1 MHPATHA
8 SKKPGYPAILVAGSD
23 VVWSYGDLD
32 HASNRV
38 AHFFRGCGL
47 RVGATVAL
55 CLDNRPEY
63 LAIAWGAQRAGLA
76 LVAVST
82 RLTPAEIAYIV
93 EDSASEMVIAGAGIG
108 PAFAQLPD
116 VLRVPVFSVGEP
128 AAGMDPLDDR
138 LAEQPDTP
146 IADERAGT
154 DMLYSSGTTGR
165 PKGIRLPLPEEPA
178 IDGANSLAGLA
189 QMAFG
194 FGEDTV
200 YLSPAPLY
208 HAAPLRWCLTTHRL
222 GGTVVLME
230 KFDPAAALAAIE
242 RHRVTHGQFVPTH
255 FVRMLKLP
263 EAERAAHDVSSL
275 RVAIHAAAPCP
286 IPVKRAMIDW
296 WGPVLA
302 EYYAGTEGNGLTM
315 IGSADWLAHEG
326 SVGKALIGELHVCD
340 EAGRELPPGEE
351 GLVYFGGAGTFEY
364 HNDPDKTASVTHPAG
379 WTTLGDVGR
388 VDADGYLYLTDRA
401 DFMIIS
407 GGVNVYPQEVE
418 DLLVG
423 HPLVADVAV
432 VGAPDPDLGEMVVA
446 AVRLSDPTR
455 ASAALEAEMIA
466 WVRERLSGVKTPRR
480 IEFVAELPR
489 AETGK
494 LYKRLIR
501 DRYRATGV
509 PPMTDKGTTS

>member
-8 SKKPGYPAILVAGSD
+8 RARPDHPAIRVAGTGE
-23 VVWSYGDLD
+23 VWTYGDLD
-32 HASNRV
+32 RASNRV
-38 AHFFRGCGL
+38 AHMFRARGL
-47 RVGATVAL
+47 PIGATVAL
-55 CLDNRPEY
+55 CLDNRPDY

-76 LVAVST
+76 LVAIST
-82 RLTPAEIAYIV
+82 RLTAAEIAYIV
-93 EDSASEMVIAGAGIG
+93 RDSGATLMIAGPGIG
-108 PAFAQLPD
+108 PVFAALPD
-116 VLRVPVFSVGEP
+116 ALDVPVLAVGGEWD
-128 AAGMDPLDDR
+128 AALKV
-138 LAEQPDTP
+138 QPDTP
-146 IADERAGT
+146 IPDQRAGT

-165 PKGIRLPLPEEPA
+165 PKGIRLPLPDDPA

-194 FGEDTV
+194 MGEDTI

-208 HAAPLRWCLTTHRL
+208 HAAPLRWCMTTHRL

-230 KFDPAAALAAIE
+230 KFDPVAALTAIE
-242 RHRVTHGQFVPTH
+242 RHQVTHGQFVPTH
-255 FVRMLKLP
+255 FVRLLKLP
-263 EAERAAHDVSSL
+263 EAERAVHDVSSL

-286 IPVKRAMIDW
+286 VPVKRAMIDW
-296 WGPVLA
+296 WGPVLV

-326 SVGKALIGELHVCD
+326 SVGKALIGQLHVCD
-340 EAGRELPPGEE
+340 EAGRELAAGEE

-364 HNDPDKTASVTHPAG
+364 HNDPGKTAAVTHPNG

-388 VDADGYLYLTDRA
+388 VDSDGYLTLTDRA

-418 DLLVG
+418 DLLVT

-432 VGAPDPDLGEMVVA
+432 VGAPHPDLGEQVVA
-446 AVRLSDPTR
+446 AVRLSDP
-455 ASAALEAEMIA
+455 ALGSPALEAELIA
-466 WVRERLSGVKTPRR
+466 WVRQRLSGVKTPRR
-480 IEFVAELPR
+480 VEFVDELPR

-501 DRYRATGV
+501 DRYRREGV
-509 PPMTDKGTTS
+509 PPTRERTTP

>member
-8 SKKPGYPAILVAGSD
+8 RARPDHPAIRVAGTGE
-23 VVWSYGDLD
+23 VWSYDRLD
-32 HASNRV
+32 RASNRV
-38 AHFFRGCGL
+38 AQLFRARGL
-47 RVGATVAL
+47 GVGATVAL
-55 CLDNRPEY
+55 CLDNRPDY

-82 RLTPAEIAYIV
+82 RLTADEIAYIV
-93 EDSASEMVIAGAGIG
+93 ADSGARLMVAGPGIG
-108 PAFAQLPD
+108 PVFGRLD
-116 VLRVPVFSVGEP
+116 DTLDVPVMAVGGDWDE
-128 AAGMDPLDDR
+128 A
-138 LAEQPDTP
+138 LAQQPDTP

-178 IDGANSLAGLA
+178 IDGPNGLA
-189 QMAFG
+189 DLARMAFG
-194 FGEDTV
+194 FGEDTI

-230 KFDPAAALAAIE
+230 KFDPAGALAAIE

-255 FVRMLKLP
+255 FVRLLKLP
-263 EAERAAHDVSSL
+263 EAERARQDVSSL

-286 IPVKRAMIDW
+286 VPVKRAMIDW

-326 SVGKALIGELHVCD
+326 SVGKAVIGELHVCD

-351 GLVYFGGAGTFEY
+351 GLVYFGGAGSFEY

-388 VDADGYLYLTDRA
+388 VDADGYLTLTDRA

-418 DLLVG
+418 DLLVT

-446 AVRLSDPTR
+446 AVRLSDPGR

-480 IEFVAELPR
+480 IEFVSELPR

-509 PPMTDKGTTS
+509 PPHDH

>member
-8 SKKPGYPAILVAGSD
+8 RQRPDHPAIVVAGTGES
-23 VVWSYGDLD
+23 WSYVDLD
-32 HASNRV
+32 RASNRV
-38 AHFFRGCGL
+38 AQLLRRRGLAIGD
-47 RVGATVAL
+47 TVAL
-55 CLDNRPEY
+55 CLDNRPDY

-82 RLTPAEIAYIV
+82 RLTAAEIAYIV
-93 EDSASEMVIAGAGIG
+93 EDSGARLMIAGPGIG
-108 PAFAQLPD
+108 PIFAELPGA
-116 VLRVPVFSVGEP
+116 LSVPVLAVG
-128 AAGMDPLDDR
+128 GDFDDL
-138 LAEQPDTP
+138 LATMPDTP

-165 PKGIRLPLPEEPA
+165 PKGIRLPLPDDPA
-178 IDGANSLAGLA
+178 IDGANSLSGLA

-194 FGEDTV
+194 MGEGTV

-208 HAAPLRWCLTTHRL
+208 HAAPLRWCMTAHRL

-230 KFDPAAALAAIE
+230 KFEPEAALAAIE
-242 RHRVTHGQFVPTH
+242 RHGVTHAQWVPTH
-255 FVRMLKLP
+255 FVRMLKL
-263 EAERAAHDVSSL
+263 ADAQRAAHDLSSL

-286 IPVKRAMIDW
+286 VAVKRAMIDW
-296 WGPVLA
+296 WGPVLV

-315 IGSADWLAHEG
+315 IGSEDWLAHEG

-340 EAGRELPPGEE
+340 ESGRELPPGEE
-351 GLVYFGGAGTFEY
+351 GLIYFGGAGTFEY
-364 HNDPDKTASVTHPAG
+364 HNDPDKTASVTHPNG

-388 VDADGYLYLTDRA
+388 VDGDGYLYLTDRA

-432 VGAPDPDLGEMVVA
+432 VGAPHPDLGEQVVA
-446 AVRLSDPTR
+446 AVRLSDPAR

-466 WVRERLSGVKTPRR
+466 WVRTRLSGVKTPRR
-480 IEFVAELPR
+480 IEFVDELPR

-501 DRYRATGV
+501 DRYRREGV
-509 PPMTDKGTTS
+509 PPSTPERTDA

>member
-8 SKKPGYPAILVAGSD
+8 RARPDHPAIRVAGTGEIWTYD
-23 VVWSYGDLD
+23 QLD
-32 HASNRV
+32 RASNRV
-38 AHFFRGCGL
+38 AQLFRARGL
-47 RVGATVAL
+47 GVGDTVAL
-55 CLDNRPEY
+55 CLDNRPDY

-82 RLTPAEIAYIV
+82 RLTAAEAAYIV
-93 EDSASEMVIAGAGIG
+93 ADSGARMMVAGPGIG
-108 PAFAQLPD
+108 PLFDTLLDACG
-116 VLRVPVFSVGEP
+116 VFFLSVGRDWDE
-128 AAGMDPLDDR
+128 A
-138 LAEQPDTP
+138 LATMPDTP
-146 IADERAGT
+146 VADERAGT

-165 PKGIRLPLPEEPA
+165 PKGIRLPLPEDPA

-208 HAAPLRWCLTTHRL
+208 HAAPLRWCMTTHRL

-230 KFDPAAALAAIE
+230 KFEPTAALTTIE

-255 FVRMLKLP
+255 FVRLLKLSD
-263 EAERAAHDVSSL
+263 EARAAHDVSSL

-286 IPVKRAMIDW
+286 LPVKRAMIDW

-302 EYYAGTEGNGLTM
+302 EYYAGTEGNGLTL

-326 SVGKALIGELHVCD
+326 SVGKAVIGELHVCD
-340 EAGRELPPGEE
+340 EAGRELPAGEE
-351 GLVYFGGAGTFEY
+351 GLVYFGGAGSFEY
-364 HNDPDKTASVTHPAG
+364 HNDPDKTASVTHPQG

-388 VDADGYLYLTDRA
+388 VDDDGYLYLTDRA

-418 DLLVG
+418 DLLVT

-432 VGAPDPDLGEMVVA
+432 VGAPHPDLGEQVVA
-446 AVRLSDPTR
+446 AVRLSNPAGGD
-455 ASAALEAEMIA
+455 AALEAEMIA
-466 WVRERLSGVKTPRR
+466 WVRARLSGVKTPRR
-480 IEFVAELPR
+480 IEFVDELPR

-501 DRYRATGV
+501 DRYRANGV
-509 PPMTDKGTTS
+509 PPSRERTIP